1 MKKIIALVLSCISLA
16 LGAQVKDSLE
26 LSMPGAVSVESLIEG
41 KVAGLDVS
49 AESGSRVGA
58 LSLALRGVN
67 SLSSSSQ
74 PMWIVDGSILTPS
87 DAQTDAPFW
96 QYGSLIWAA
105 PQSSMLGF
113 NVYDVESIEVI
124 KDLSS
129 AALYGANGANGVIV
143 VKTKSGS
150 GNGVRLYADI
160 DAASLAPVINISA
173 GNEKNRN
180 RYYLSGHF
188 RGLNGESSYGR
199 EGGFRFN
206 FDTRRARALSLGLNA
221 SASIAS
227 FGDDS
232 PAAEKGGDVDDDS
245 DEHRSTDS
253 FWMELELP
261 WNVRLRADVGVD
273 YRAKKRYIWY
283 GEGTA
288 FGIANNGAASLSSL
302 EQLRGNA
309 SFAFDW
315 SRWFGK
321 GFLSLSAR
329 ADAIFDEVTSSVM
342 TGFDFFDYGLRA
354 RGINLAG
361 SAAKLQRS
369 DYSYSRMGAAVRAEF
384 SYDGIAGADASFRI
398 DGNDGFGGRLL
409 YPSANVFLD
418 LRKLIGHGIAAVSS
432 AKLTAGWGNAGL
444 VGFVPYLHFG
454 DYSQIY
460 PVQADYDLQAFFRGR
475 SVLKSSEFNAGLE
488 LGLFSDR
495 LRAAVK
501 YYDKDSEDSFSV
513 YCNGREF
520 GTNGYWK
527 YDTEFK
533 DFEQWGSVRNRGI
546 EVSLDAGILTGGDLF
561 WSAGLTA
568 AFNANIVK
576 GVPYTS
582 TATDGFLARWAYS
595 DVAGYAPGVIV
606 GFDGENGAIK
616 DHSGDG
622 RISDADRIVLGNTR
636 PGIVAG
642 LSTSLSWRR
651 FALDALVT
659 GRFGGKYIDFASLFA
674 ADSAEPALITREFVK
689 SADMI
694 RLAHVTFSYD
704 VPIGRASS
712 FMGLKLRLSASG
724 PSAPSGALPFKETG
738 SYVAGICL
746 TL

>member
-1 MKKIIALVLSCISLA
+1 MKKIIALVLSCSPLV

-26 LSMPGAVSVESLIEG
+26 LSMPGAVSMVSLIEG

-49 AESGSRVGA
+49 AMSGSRVGA
-58 LSLALRGVN
+58 LSLSLRGIN
-67 SLSSSSQ
+67 SLNSSSQ
-74 PMWIVDGSILTPS
+74 PMWIVDGAVLNPA
-87 DAQTDAPFW
+87 DAECDAPFW

-105 PQSSMLGF
+105 PQNSMLGF
-113 NVYDVESIEVI
+113 NVYDIESIEVV
-124 KDLSS
+124 KDLSA
-129 AALYGANGANGVIV
+129 AALYGANGANGVVI
-143 VKTKSGS
+143 VKTKSGR

-160 DAASLAPVINISA
+160 DPLSLAPVLNISA

-188 RGLNGESSYGR
+188 RGLKGESSYGR

-206 FDTRRARALSLGLNA
+206 FESRRAGALSLGLNA

-227 FGDDS
+227 FGDAS
-232 PAAEKGGDVDDDS
+232 PAAEAGGDVDDDS

-253 FWMELELP
+253 FWMELALP
-261 WNVRLRADVGVD
+261 WNIRLRADVGVD

-283 GEGTA
+283 GDGTA
-288 FGIANNGAASLSSL
+288 FGVANNGAASLSSL
-302 EQLRGNA
+302 ERFRANA
-309 SFAFDW
+309 SVGAEW

-361 SAAKLQRS
+361 SAAKLHRS
-369 DYSYSRMGAAVRAEF
+369 DYSYSRMGAAVRAEY

-432 AKLTAGWGNAGL
+432 ARLTAGWGKAAL
-444 VGFVPYLHFG
+444 VGYVPYLHFG

-475 SVLKSSEFNAGLE
+475 SVLMSSEFNAGAE

-533 DFEQWGSVRNRGI
+533 DFEQWGSVRNRGV
-546 EVSLDAGILTGGDLF
+546 EASLDADILSGGELR

-568 AFNANIVK
+568 AFNANIVR

-582 TATDGFLARWAYS
+582 TVTDGFLARWAYS

-651 FALDALVT
+651 FELDALVT
-659 GRFGGKYIDFASLFA
+659 GRFGAKYVDFASLFA
-674 ADSAEPALITREFVK
+674 ADSAEPALITGEFVK

-704 VPIGRASS
+704 VPLGRASS